1 MFNLKDKSL
10 KARHAFEDAT
20 ADKSQSKVCRSKI
33 VDQQLAD
40 IVMVKKNEIEEWQQR
55 QQKLR
60 YDIALTKKKVEMKL
74 KECKKRFERQ
84 YVEIER

>member
-1 MFNLKDKSL
+1 M
-10 KARHAFEDAT
+10 
-20 ADKSQSKVCRSKI
+20 
-33 VDQQLAD
+33 DQQLAD